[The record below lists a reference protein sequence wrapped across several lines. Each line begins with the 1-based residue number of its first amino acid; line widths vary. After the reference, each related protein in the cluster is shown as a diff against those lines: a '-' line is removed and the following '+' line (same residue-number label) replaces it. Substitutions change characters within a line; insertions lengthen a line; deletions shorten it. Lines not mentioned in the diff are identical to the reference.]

1 MSGTTAPERDVEM
14 PDASA
19 FSTGAEGHEQNE
31 NNMAISSNR
40 MNEDRGSEP
49 VRQND
54 SGEDDGLVLMDN
66 RKQYAVSIRWEQS
79 QGDEVARRQEFLGLV
94 KSTRADVFAARNVVI
109 DPDRVVVLSRILMD
123 YAVGLVVQGGA

>member
-1 MSGTTAPERDVEM
+1 MSGTNAPERDVEM

-19 FSTGAEGHEQNE
+19 FSTGAEEHEQNE

-66 RKQYAVSIRWEQS
+66 RKQYAVSVRWEQS